1 MAGRVIRIERV
12 APRKGVVEAPVRTEK
27 GYQLADPAHGADKH
41 KVAHAVYV
49 ETLEEAASLIA
60 RGFSLRMG
68 PRENRRRSSHG
79 TACGSCARKRLRPA
93 DPCTRAGDRAPS
105 AACLACAA

>member
-41 KVAHAVYV
+41 RVAHAVYV

-68 PRENRRRSSHG
+68 ANGKSPSLVARDSLRIVREE
-79 TACGSCARKRLRPA
+79 AAQ
-93 DPCTRAGDRAPS
+93 AG
-105 AACLACAA
+105 